1 MGALG
6 WGWGGGD
13 SVNKCGRFVT
23 QWLTSIEK
31 KTSKMKAFICNS
43 YILDLNG
50 HFKDYNIILFSR
62 FILSIIN
69 QAELIKVFF
78 F

>member
-1 MGALG
+1 M
-6 WGWGGGD
+6 
-13 SVNKCGRFVT
+13 
-23 QWLTSIEK
+23 E
-31 KTSKMKAFICNS
+31 AFICNS

-50 HFKDYNIILFSR
+50 HFKDYNNILFSR